1 MTIRLALA
9 ALLLLAPASA
19 RAQQMSIYDWSA
31 AINLGF
37 GVLNQ
42 MMGLQRQLQGNGYGM
57 PYGGQGYGMPYG
69 GQGYGMPYGGQGY
82 GMPYGGQGFGMSGPP
97 GWHLRGQQGWGQ
109 QCQPQLM
116 QNPMGQRAFV
126 DPCTGQVVQWVR

>member
-69 GQGYGMPYGGQGY
+69 GQG
-82 GMPYGGQGFGMSGPP
+82 FGMSGPP